1 MHQHR
6 LWRANGRKG
15 ALERKAGGSWWI
27 RSHPAPLKH
36 SGSTRQSQA
45 SRQREML
52 IPMVIHNTSAVT
64 SPALP
69 NTYSSDELEQSQ
81 HRDTVESP
89 SVEIHKTKLNVV
101 LNNLL

>member
-1 MHQHR
+1 MEGKWKER
-6 LWRANGRKG
+6 SSGEKG
-15 ALERKAGGSWWI
+15 WGILVDKKLNL
-27 RSHPAPLKH
+27 SHPAPLKH

-45 SRQREML
+45 SRQML

-69 NTYSSDELEQSQ
+69 STYSSDELQQSQ

-89 SVEIHKTKLNVV
+89 SVEVHETKLNVV